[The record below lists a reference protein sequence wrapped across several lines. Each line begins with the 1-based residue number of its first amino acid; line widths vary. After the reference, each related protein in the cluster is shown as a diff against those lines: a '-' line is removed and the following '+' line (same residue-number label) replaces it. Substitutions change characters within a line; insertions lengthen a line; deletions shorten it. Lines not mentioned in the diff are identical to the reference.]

1 MLSAGQAVLLGL
13 VQGLTEFL
21 PISSSAHL
29 LLVPRAL
36 GWPDPGAA
44 FTAVTQLGTEA
55 AVLLYFRRDLSSVAL
70 AWLRGLRR
78 RDARDTDGWRLG
90 WALIVGTVPI
100 GVAGLA
106 LQSVITGSVR
116 RNLPLIAAAL
126 IVVGVL
132 LAVTD
137 RAAHGHRTLDSVT
150 WREGA
155 ALGAAQATALVP
167 GVSRSGATISA
178 ALALGLD
185 RPSATRL
192 SFLLAVPAVLL
203 AGLFNL
209 PDVAAGDGPGTGV
222 TLLATAVAFAVGYAS
237 IAGLLRFVTRHS
249 FAVFAAYRV
258 LLGAGILTALQL
270 A

>member
-1 MLSAGQAVLLGL
+1 M
-13 VQGLTEFL
+13 
-21 PISSSAHL
+21 
-29 LLVPRAL
+29 
-36 GWPDPGAA
+36 
-44 FTAVTQLGTEA
+44 TQLGTEA

-90 WALIVGTVPI
+90 WALIIGTVPI

-137 RAAHGHRTLDSVT
+137 RAARAPTLDSVT

-155 ALGAAQATALVP
+155 VLGAAQATARVP

-192 SFLLAVPAVLL
+192 SFLLAVPA
-203 AGLFNL
+203 GLFNL
-209 PDVAAGDGPGTGV
+209 PDVAAGDGPGMSV
-222 TLLATAVAFAVGYAS
+222 TLLATAVAFGVGYAG

-249 FAVFAAYRV
+249 FAVFAR
-258 LLGAGILTALQL
+258 LPGAARRRDPDRLAAGLTALVPRPSPSSRPPHRPPRSAL
-270 A
+270 KGRAWTP